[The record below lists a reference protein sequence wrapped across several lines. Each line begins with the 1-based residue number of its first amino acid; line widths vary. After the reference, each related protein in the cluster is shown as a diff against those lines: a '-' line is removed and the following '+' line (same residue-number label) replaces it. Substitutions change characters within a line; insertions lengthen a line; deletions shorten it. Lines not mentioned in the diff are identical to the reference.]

1 MPYVP
6 DLSTVLSVLVTAST
20 ALVLGWGAWSLVV
33 QLRRRRTPGGYDEP
47 PPMKPRRP
55 TGRQWWG

>member
-6 DLSTVLSVLVTAST
+6 DLSTVVRVCAFGST
-20 ALVLGWGAWSLVV
+20 ALVLGWGVWELVTR
-33 QLRRRRTPGGYDEP
+33 LRKPTPVSADDKP
-47 PPMKPRRP
+47 APKRPRRP